1 MKHAWSLLLL
11 GMSLVFA
18 GCSSLDTRSA
28 RVESS
33 DTLTVL
39 ASRLFESRT
48 YETYLDSLAH
58 PTVLHWVNASLL
70 DSIGIEEVLAQ
81 ADGVL
86 LTGGADI
93 HPSRYNQMADTV
105 LCGDIDLERDALEQ
119 QLLAGVHRLRLPV
132 LGICRGLQH
141 MNIFEGGNLH
151 PHLPL
156 ALGTDAHR
164 AGTEGNSRD
173 TLHWVRAIVNLEN
186 MGIHV
191 ADSSIVVSHH
201 HQGIDRLAPELEAWA
216 TSPDG
221 LIEGIRHRDLS
232 SFPCYLGV
240 QWHPER
246 SPQGQP
252 LVEGMGHFFVA
263 HLAMHRASRQD

>member
-1 MKHAWSLLLL
+1 MKYVWSFLLL
-11 GMSLVFA
+11 GIFLVGG
-18 GCSSLDTRSA
+18 GCSTPDIRSS
-28 RVESS
+28 RVQSP

-39 ASRLFESRT
+39 ASRLFASRT

-58 PTVLHWVNASLL
+58 PTILRWVNASSL
-70 DSIGIEEVLAQ
+70 DSVSLQEALSQ
-81 ADGVL
+81 ANGVL

-93 HPSRYNQMADTV
+93 HPSRYHQTADTM
-105 LCGDIDLERDALEQ
+105 LCGDIDVERDALEH
-119 QLLAGVHRLRLPV
+119 QLLEGVHRLRLPV

-141 MNIFEGGNLH
+141 MNVFEGGNLH

-156 ALGTDAHR
+156 VLGSDAHR

-173 TLHWVRAIVNLEN
+173 TLHWVSAMLDLED

-191 ADSSIVVSHH
+191 SDSSLVVSHH

-221 LIEGIRHRDLS
+221 LIEGIRHGDLS
-232 SFPCYLGV
+232 SFPCYVGV

-246 SPQGQP
+246 SPTEQP
-252 LVEGMGHFFVA
+252 LVESMGRFFVT
-263 HLAMHRASRQD
+263 HLALQRLSRQD